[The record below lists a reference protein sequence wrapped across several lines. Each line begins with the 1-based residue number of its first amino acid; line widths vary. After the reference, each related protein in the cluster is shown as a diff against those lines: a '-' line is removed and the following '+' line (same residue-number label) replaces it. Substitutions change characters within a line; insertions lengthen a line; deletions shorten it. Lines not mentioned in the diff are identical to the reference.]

1 MSQVFNDFDS
11 EFLLNRKAT
20 VIHLINCPARRFAEV
35 FLCEAFSFSVYV
47 DAQPTTT
54 ALFFCA
60 AEATASEDEEG

>member
-20 VIHLINCPARRFAEV
+20 VIHLIYCPARRLADA
-35 FLCEAFSFSVYV
+35 FLCEAFSLGVYV

-60 AEATASEDEEG
+60 AEATASKDKEG